1 MKVLVTG
8 GMGYI
13 GATLIPMLLDEGFEV
28 TALDN
33 MMYRQTPLLD
43 RCWHPKLKVVKGD
56 VRDSSLLKKELAT
69 ADVLLPLACLT
80 GAPACAKDP
89 GAAVE
94 IGKTSVV
101 EMLKAKSKDQLLIY
115 PCTNS
120 GYGIGQNGAECDED
134 SPLEPV
140 SLYGKL
146 KVEAETALLESGEA
160 VTFRFATVFGA
171 SPRMRLD
178 LLVNDF
184 TYRAVNDRF
193 VVLFEA
199 HFKRNYLHVRDAAG
213 AFIHTIR
220 NYGKMK
226 GRPYNVGLS
235 DANLSK
241 MELCETIRKHLP
253 DFHILVSDVG
263 EDPDKRDYV
272 ISNKRIEATGYKTR
286 HSLSDGIQE
295 LIKCF
300 QIIKRT
306 EHSNV

>member
-8 GMGYI
+8 GAGYI
-13 GATLIPMLLDEGFEV
+13 GSTLIPMLLGEGFEV

-33 MMYRQTPLLD
+33 FMYQQTPLMEV
-43 RCWHPKLKVVKGD
+43 CWNPKLKIVRGD
-56 VRDSSLLKKELAT
+56 VRDEALIKKLVASH
-69 ADVLLPLACLT
+69 DILIPLACLT

-89 GAAVE
+89 HAAVE
-94 IGKTSVV
+94 IGKNAVV
-101 EMLKAKSKDQLLIY
+101 NMAKWKSKDQTMIY

-120 GYGIGQNGAECDED
+120 GYGIGREGKECDED

-146 KVEAETALLESGEA
+146 KVEAEKFLLDGGQA

-193 VVLFEA
+193 VVLFEP
-199 HFKRNYLHVRDAAG
+199 HFKRNYLHVRDAAF
-213 AFIHTIR
+213 AFMHTIK
-220 NYGKMK
+220 NYSTMK
-226 GRPYNVGLS
+226 GKPFNVGLS

-241 MELCETIRKHLP
+241 MELCESIKKFVP
-253 DFHILVSDVG
+253 GFQILVSEVG
-263 EDPDKRDYV
+263 EDPDKRNYV
-272 ISNKRIEATGYKTR
+272 ISNRRIEATGFRTQ
-286 HSLSDGIQE
+286 HSLGDGIQE

-300 QIIKRT
+300 QLLKRT

>member
-8 GMGYI
+8 GAGYI
-13 GATLIPMLLDEGFEV
+13 GSTLIPMLLNDGFEV

-33 MMYRQTPLLD
+33 LMYRQTPLLD
-43 RCWHPKLKVVKGD
+43 YCWHPKLKIVKGD
-56 VRDSSLLKKELAT
+56 VRDENLIKKNA
-69 ADVLLPLACLT
+69 ASHDVLIPLACLT

-89 GAAVE
+89 HAAVE
-94 IGKTSVV
+94 IGKTAVV
-101 EMLKAKSKDQLLIY
+101 ALAKQKSKSQMLIY

-120 GYGIGQNGAECDED
+120 GYGIGREGKECDED

-146 KVEAETALLESGEA
+146 KVEAEKALLDSGES

-193 VVLFEA
+193 VVLFEP
-199 HFKRNYLHVRDAAG
+199 HFKRNYLHVRDAAH
-213 AFIHTIR
+213 AFMHTIQ
-220 NYGKMK
+220 NYTRMK
-226 GRPYNVGLS
+226 GKPFNVGLS

-241 MELCETIRKHLP
+241 MELCENIKKFVP
-253 DFHILVSDVG
+253 DFQILVSEVG
-263 EDPDKRDYV
+263 EDPDKRNYV
-272 ISNKRIEATGYKTR
+272 ISNKRIENTGYKTK
-286 HSLSDGIQE
+286 HSLSDGVQE
-295 LIKCF
+295 LIKCY
-300 QIIKRT
+300 QLLKRT

>member
-8 GMGYI
+8 GAGYI
-13 GATLIPMLLDEGFEV
+13 GATLVPMLLNEGLEV
-28 TALDN
+28 TVLDN
-33 MMYRQTPLLD
+33 AMYQQTPLMEV
-43 RCWHPKLKVVKGD
+43 CWNPKLNIVRGD
-56 VRDSSLLKKELAT
+56 VRDEALIKKQVAGHDILI
-69 ADVLLPLACLT
+69 PLACLT

-89 GAAVE
+89 HAAVE
-94 IGKTSVV
+94 IGKTAVV
-101 EMLKAKSKDQLLIY
+101 NMAKMKSKSQMLIY

-120 GYGIGQNGAECDED
+120 GYGIGREGKECDED

-146 KVEAETALLESGEA
+146 KVEAEKFLLDSGEA
-160 VTFRFATVFGA
+160 ATFRFATVFGA

-199 HFKRNYLHVRDAAG
+199 HFKRNYLHVRDASL
-213 AFIHTIR
+213 AFLHTIK
-220 NYGKMK
+220 NYASMK
-226 GRPYNVGLS
+226 GKPFNVGLS

-241 MELCETIRKHLP
+241 MELCEQIKKFVP
-253 DFHILVSDVG
+253 GFQILVSEVG
-263 EDPDKRDYV
+263 EDPDKRNYV
-272 ISNKRIEATGYKTR
+272 ISNKRIEATGFKTK
-286 HSLSDGIQE
+286 HSLSDGVQE

-300 QIIKRT
+300 QLLKRV